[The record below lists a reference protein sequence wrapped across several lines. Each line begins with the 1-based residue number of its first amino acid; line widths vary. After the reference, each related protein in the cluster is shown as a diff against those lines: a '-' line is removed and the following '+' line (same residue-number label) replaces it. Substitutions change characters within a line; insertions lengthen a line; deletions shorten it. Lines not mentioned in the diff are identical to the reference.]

1 MSFSNSKK
9 KLGLLVSTLAIG
21 AFSLTACAE
30 EGGESADAKIARAML
45 AAPEAIAADATIM
58 DVDGTVLR
66 EGDNGWTCFPGVG
79 LIPGDK
85 HPMCNDA
92 VWMKW
97 MATAGAGQPFET
109 DQVGY
114 SYMLAGDAMVN
125 NDDPTST
132 DPNDGGVWVQEGP
145 HIMLLMPTT
154 MPLEHLN
161 HDPFAGGPYV
171 MWGGTPM
178 QHIMVPVGGEV
189 PE

>member
-21 AFSLTACAE
+21 AFSLTACAGE
-30 EGGESADAKIARAML
+30 DGESADAKIARAML
-45 AAPEAIAADATIM
+45 AAPEAISADATIM

-125 NDDPTST
+125 NDDPTAT

-145 HIMLLMPTT
+145 HIMLLMPTA

-178 QHIMVPVGGEV
+178 QHIMLPVGGEV

>member
-1 MSFSNSKK
+1 MTRISSLK
-9 KLGLLVSTLAIG
+9 KLGFTLTTAILLV
-21 AFSLTACAE
+21 FSANAVAE
-30 EGGESADAKIARAML
+30 EAAESADDKIARAML
-45 AAPEAIAADATIM
+45 AAPEAISAEATIM

-66 EGDNGWTCFPGVG
+66 EGDNGWICFPGVG

-97 MATAGAGQPFET
+97 MATAGAGKPFET
-109 DQVGY
+109 DDIGY
-114 SYMLAGDAMVN
+114 SYMLAGDALVN
-125 NDDPTST
+125 NDDPTAT

-145 HIMLLMPTT
+145 HIMLLMPTS
-154 MPLEHLN
+154 MSLEHLN
-161 HDPFAGGPYV
+161 HDPHAGGPYV

-178 QHIMVPVGGEV
+178 QHVMVPVGGEI